1 MSMEALQ
8 EARGVHQ
15 MKLRVAGL
23 DANKETVR
31 RCMREAMHVENRMV
45 RLGQSI
51 QSEHTENSGERCA
64 ENGQL
69 KGDGNES
76 RPAIERAAANVHRI
90 SDGRRPVLKTKTAQA
105 PGQAAEQSNGR
116 HEVALQA
123 ERLGKT
129 FDGKGSVGIETAI
142 ACLADFF
149 HGMNEV
155 LGCHKLTH
163 HAVDVGALKMHYF
176 SSSEVS

>member
-8 EARGVHQ
+8 EARGVRQ

-51 QSEHTENSGERCA
+51 QGEHTENSSERCA
-64 ENGQL
+64 ENRHL

-76 RPAIERAAANVHRI
+76 RPAIERAAANVHWVAAR
-90 SDGRRPVLKTKTAQA
+90 SEERRVGKEGRY
-105 PGQAAEQSNGR
+105 GWEQ
-116 HEVALQA
+116 
-123 ERLGKT
+123 
-129 FDGKGSVGIETAI
+129 
-142 ACLADFF
+142 
-149 HGMNEV
+149 GM
-155 LGCHKLTH
+155 
-163 HAVDVGALKMHYF
+163 
-176 SSSEVS
+176 